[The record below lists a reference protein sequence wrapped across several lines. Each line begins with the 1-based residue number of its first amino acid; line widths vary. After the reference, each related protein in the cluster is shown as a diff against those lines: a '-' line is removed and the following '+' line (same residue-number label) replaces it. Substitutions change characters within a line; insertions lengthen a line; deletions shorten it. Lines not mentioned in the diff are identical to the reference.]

1 MKGGVRRVYGAR
13 MLMALA
19 MWGCSG
25 LAQAQAPFPSR
36 PITIIVPAS
45 PGGILD
51 QTSRLVAAE
60 LTKLVNQPVLVENKA
75 GAGQIIGMQ
84 ALARAEP
91 DGHTLVM
98 GSIGPNAANYSIYP
112 KLPYAP
118 ADFAAIAHVVS
129 MPNVVLVNPTVKADT
144 LAEFIA
150 LAKAK
155 PGGLTLGSSGTAT

>member
-1 MKGGVRRVYGAR
+1 MKGGMRRVYGAR

-60 LTKLVNQPVLVENKA
+60 LTKLVNQPVLVLFILFSPNQNELLRLLKSTTF
-75 GAGQIIGMQ
+75 
-84 ALARAEP
+84 L
-91 DGHTLVM
+91 
-98 GSIGPNAANYSIYP
+98 SGPNLIMS
-112 KLPYAP
+112 
-118 ADFAAIAHVVS
+118 V
-129 MPNVVLVNPTVKADT
+129 MVLCV
-144 LAEFIA
+144 
-150 LAKAK
+150 
-155 PGGLTLGSSGTAT
+155 